1 MLKKIGEEEAEK
13 TKKASTKKSNV
24 TGRRKEG
31 STSEASSQK
40 PTMDRILSEMNELRK
55 EMLRLPEL
63 CAQVTLEHVSLMS
76 ITELKN

>member
-1 MLKKIGEEEAEK
+1 MLKTIAEEEAQK
-13 TKKASTKKSNV
+13 TKKASSKKSNV
-24 TGRRKEG
+24 TGTWKEG

-63 CAQVTLEHVSLMS
+63 CAQVTLDRVTLMS
-76 ITELKN
+76 ITLLKN

>member
-1 MLKKIGEEEAEK
+1 MKKIAEEEAQK
-13 TKKASTKKSNV
+13 TKKASSKKSNI
-24 TGRRKEG
+24 TGMRKEG

-63 CAQVTLEHVSLMS
+63 CAQVTLEHVFLMS

>member
-1 MLKKIGEEEAEK
+1 MKKIAEEEAQK
-13 TKKASTKKSNV
+13 TKKASSKKSND
-24 TGRRKEG
+24 TGTREER

-63 CAQVTLEHVSLMS
+63 CAQVTLEHVFLMS